1 MERRSSFLLLH
12 SRSRPSSSFPRAPT
26 VVPRL
31 STSSTTF
38 PSVLVL
44 VLVILVVFCVQE
56 VLVYVSETYDLDVRF
71 FCSKVEGVE

>member
-1 MERRSSFLLLH
+1 VLL
-12 SRSRPSSSFPRAPT
+12 
-26 VVPRL
+26 
-31 STSSTTF
+31 
-38 PSVLVL
+38 L